1 MKNIDGNKPLTLKIL
16 GEFILQLFLIG
27 FRRMVL
33 FLVVFLTWGLL
44 NATNVGFLQTIAPFV
59 GIALA
64 LVVYIMFLRK
74 PRALV
79 KQPEKTGAAEPVN
92 L

>member
-16 GEFILQLFLIG
+16 GEFVLQLFLIG

-33 FLVVFLTWGLL
+33 FLVVFPTWGIL

-64 LVVYIMFLRK
+64 LVVYIVFLRK
-74 PRALV
+74 PQSVV
-79 KQPEKTGAAEPVN
+79 KPPEKTAAESVK